1 MLMLPPSVRIF
12 VAAGATDLRRGF
24 DGLDALVRE
33 VLGGDPMG
41 GDLYVFRNR
50 RGDKL
55 KILFASRQG
64 LCLFA
69 KRLERGVFHF
79 PEDGKDPAMELEPAE
94 LAVLLE
100 GLEFGKRRPAERRRP
115 ALALR

>member
-1 MLMLPPSVRIF
+1 MLPPSVRIY
-12 VAAGATDLRRGF
+12 VATAVADMRRGF
-24 DGLDALVRE
+24 DGLSALVKE
-33 VLGGDPMG
+33 TLGGDPG
-41 GDLYVFRNR
+41 SGDLFVFRNR

-79 PEDGKDPAMELEPAE
+79 PGAEDASLEIEGAQ

-100 GLEFGKRRPAERRRP
+100 GLEFREQRAAARLRPAI
-115 ALALR
+115 ALR

>member
-1 MLMLPPSVRIF
+1 MLPPSVRIW
-12 VAAGATDLRRGF
+12 AAIEPVDMRRGF
-24 DGLDALVRE
+24 DGLSALVRDTLGAE
-33 VLGGDPMG
+33 VAS
-41 GDLYVFRNR
+41 GDLYVFRNKQ
-50 RGDKL
+50 GDKL

-79 PEDGKDPAMELEPAE
+79 PEAEEAGLEIDPAQ

-100 GLEFGKRRPAERRRP
+100 GLEFTARRPIASRVRP
-115 ALALR
+115 GVALR

>member
-1 MLMLPPSVRIF
+1 MLMLPPTVRIL
-12 VAAGATDLRRGF
+12 AAVSPVDMRRGF
-24 DGLDALVRE
+24 DGLSAMVRE
-33 VLGGDPMG
+33 MLGAEPNN

-50 RGDKL
+50 QGDKL

-79 PEDGKDPAMELEPAE
+79 PEGEEAALEIDAAQ

-100 GLEFGKRRPAERRRP
+100 GLEFNARRLTTARVRP
-115 ALALR
+115 GVALK

>member
-1 MLMLPPSVRIF
+1 MLPPSVRIL
-12 VAAGATDLRRGF
+12 AAVSPVDMRRGF
-24 DGLDALVRE
+24 DGLSGLVRE
-33 VLGGDPMG
+33 MLGAEPLS

-50 RGDKL
+50 QGDKL

-69 KRLERGVFHF
+69 KRLEKGVFHF
-79 PEDGKDPAMELEPAE
+79 PEADTAALEIDAAQ

-100 GLEFGKRRPAERRRP
+100 GLEFTARRPIASRVRP
-115 ALALR
+115 GVALR

>member
-1 MLMLPPSVRIF
+1 MLPPTVRIF
-12 VAAGATDLRRGF
+12 VSTAVVDMRCGF
-24 DGLDALVRE
+24 DGLSALVRE
-33 VLGGDPMG
+33 ALGGDPG
-41 GDLYVFRNR
+41 SGDLYVFRNK

-69 KRLERGVFHF
+69 KRLERGVFHL
-79 PEDGKDPAMELEPAE
+79 PQGDTAALEIEGAQ

-100 GLEFGKRRPAERRRP
+100 GLEFNDRRAATRIRPAVG
-115 ALALR
+115 LR

>member
-1 MLMLPPSVRIF
+1 MLPPTVRIF
-12 VAAGATDLRRGF
+12 AASSPVDLRRGM
-24 DGLDALVRE
+24 DGLNALVRE
-33 VLGGDPMG
+33 TLGADVAS

-50 RGDKL
+50 QGDKL

-79 PEDGKDPAMELEPAE
+79 PEGEAAGLEIDSAQ

-100 GLEFGKRRPAERRRP
+100 GLEFSNRRAATRIRPAVG
-115 ALALR
+115 LR